1 MFQEMHKLT
10 AKLSSGSWL
19 PDLSCPGPEIRE
31 GGSRPDGDGEKQKL
45 SSGSYLPAL
54 APGLPGHTSPKRM
67 PIGGGS
73 ERASS
78 SQSWL
83 PDLTAPAAPRM
94 NHGSGQ
100 VGVGTKRALST
111 GSPTVI
117 KRLKRRPTSA
127 QTRGAHPP
135 TRIFMQGLRNT
146 VRTWRTSSRQSSVKK
161 KLEISCGVQGW
172 CRLMPTT
179 FCVGQT
185 SMR

>member
-1 MFQEMHKLT
+1 MFQEIHKLS

-19 PDLSCPGPEIRE
+19 PDLSCPGCPGPEIRE
-31 GGSRPDGDGEKQKL
+31 GGPRPDGDGEKQKL

-83 PDLTAPAAPRM
+83 PDLTAPTAPRL

-100 VGVGTKRALST
+100 VGVDTKRALST
-111 GSPTVI
+111 GSRTVI
-117 KRLKRRPTSA
+117 KRRPTSA
-127 QTRGAHPP
+127 PKS
-135 TRIFMQGLRNT
+135 GLSYGNHLH
-146 VRTWRTSSRQSSVKK
+146 KK
-161 KLEISCGVQGW
+161 SDPQELQID
-172 CRLMPTT
+172 
-179 FCVGQT
+179 
-185 SMR
+185 